1 MKSMNFDFTII
12 FSAILLGSV
21 QAQTIS
27 PADSTG
33 LPGDHFSLE
42 GALELFKKSNS
53 PEEFEKVIN
62 TEDNKVNNL
71 DLNGDGDIDYIKVI
85 DKKEG
90 DAHALILQAAVSEN
104 ENQDI
109 AVIEL
114 EQKDNDQAIVQ
125 IVGDED
131 VYGENKII
139 EPVVNAPV
147 QNNAIAP
154 VVVNVWAWPAVRYVY
169 TPSYVAWASP
179 WGWHARPMWWRPW
192 RPLRWHTFYPYHSV
206 YRRNYAIVY
215 QHRALYA
222 HRVYAP
228 VRTTSVIVHTRHAVP
243 MQHYR
248 ATRTTKTVAVTNNNK
263 QLKTTRK
270 TTTVRGNKGRVKT
283 TKTTTK
289 KVRKN

>member
-1 MKSMNFDFTII
+1 MKSIRFVLTAVLSAWL
-12 FSAILLGSV
+12 FSTV
-21 QAQTIS
+21 HAQTIS
-27 PADSTG
+27 PTDSTG

-42 GALELFKKSNS
+42 GALDLFKKSNS
-53 PEEFEKVIN
+53 PGDFEKALN
-62 TEDNKVNNL
+62 SEDSKVNNL

-114 EQKDNDQAIVQ
+114 EQKDNDQATVQ

-131 VYGENKII
+131 VYGENRIV
-139 EPVVNAPV
+139 EPVVNTPV
-147 QNNAIAP
+147 QSNTSTPAI
-154 VVVNVWAWPAVRYVY
+154 VNVWAWPAVRYVY
-169 TPSYVAWASP
+169 APSYVAWVSP
-179 WGWHARPMWWRPW
+179 WGWRARPMWWRPW
-192 RPLRWHTFYPYHSV
+192 RPVRWHAFYPYHSI
-206 YRRNYAIVY
+206 YRRNYTIVY
-215 QHRALYA
+215 HRRALYA

-243 MQHYR
+243 IQHYR
-248 ATRTTKTVAVTNNNK
+248 ATRTTKTVTVSSNNR
-263 QLKTTRK
+263 QLTTTRK
-270 TTTVRGNKGRVKT
+270 TTTVRSNKGRVKA
-283 TKTTTK
+283 TKTTSK